1 MCRAAQGMSDA
12 QLGREAVLSEENGEE
27 EQGEE
32 ESSEEEQGGEDLSKE
47 EELSEEAF
55 EEAFEEGMD
64 AADEDIEALDSFD
77 SSGDGKRGY
86 FNSLQ
91 SAARAARIEIL
102 KLRRGFRK
110 EKTGRGM
117 VDCVPDCESVC
128 RPDCLK
134 EEVCPN
140 PQCCDAS
147 QHFHPSPFRSAR
159 LNRSTRAQIH
169 RAGGSRLMP
178 ESARRS
184 AERSAQMTAA
194 RCSRRV
200 VHRGAI
206 GR

>member
-27 EQGEE
+27 EQGGE

-91 SAARAARIEIL
+91 SAARVS
-102 KLRRGFRK
+102 KY
-110 EKTGRGM
+110 
-117 VDCVPDCESVC
+117 
-128 RPDCLK
+128 
-134 EEVCPN
+134 
-140 PQCCDAS
+140 
-147 QHFHPSPFRSAR
+147 
-159 LNRSTRAQIH
+159 
-169 RAGGSRLMP
+169 
-178 ESARRS
+178 
-184 AERSAQMTAA
+184 
-194 RCSRRV
+194 
-200 VHRGAI
+200 
-206 GR
+206 